1 MRWVC
6 GDAGG
11 MGTYLLET
19 RDCAEGLFSSSSFL
33 LICAEVGG
41 IFGSE
46 YHRIRPCPQQ
56 HFKRQTPVEK

>member
-1 MRWVC
+1 
-6 GDAGG
+6 